1 VASEA
6 RLVTA
11 GIVGRAHGLD
21 GSFTVERPAG
31 HPLESGTVVHVAGE
45 QRKIVRRDGTDK
57 RPLLRLDGI
66 ADREA
71 AQALRGELLLVEDV
85 LEEGEWL
92 ADDLVGCR
100 VEGLGEVRRVIPGP
114 SCDVLELDGGQL
126 VPLIA
131 DAVKSVDTEAR
142 RIEVDAAFLGLDG
155 AK

>member
-1 VASEA
+1 VAPDA

-21 GSFTVERPAG
+21 GSFTVERPD
-31 HPLESGTVVHVAGE
+31 HPLAEGTVVRVAGAE
-45 QRKIVRRDGTDK
+45 RTIERRGGTDK
-57 RPLLRLDGI
+57 RPLVRLDGV

-71 AQALRGELLLVEDV
+71 AQALGGELLLVEDV

-92 ADDLVGCR
+92 VEDLVGCT

-114 SCDVLELDGGQL
+114 SCDVLELEGGQL
-126 VPLIA
+126 VPLIG
-131 DAVKSVDTEAR
+131 DAVKAVDTGAR
-142 RIEVDAAFLGLDG
+142 RIEVDAGFLRLDG